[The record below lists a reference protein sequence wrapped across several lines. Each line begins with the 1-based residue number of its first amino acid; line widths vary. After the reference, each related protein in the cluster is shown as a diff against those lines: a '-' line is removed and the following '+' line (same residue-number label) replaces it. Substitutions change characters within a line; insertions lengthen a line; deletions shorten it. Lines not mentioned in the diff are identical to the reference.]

1 LEESLLE
8 FRGSLVLVTHDRY
21 MLDRVSNVVLG
32 LDGQGSAESFADYSQ
47 WEAWQ
52 GERASQSKP
61 TNRAI
66 GPLATSTDSSGPV
79 KKKLSYLEAREYA
92 GIEHRIAEA
101 EQLLQNRRAELEDP
115 AIVSDAPKLVAAHT
129 ALEIAQKNLDELY
142 ARWTELEEKTASAP
156 NPQAH

>member
-21 MLDRVSNVVLG
+21 MLDRVSNIVLG

-61 TNRAI
+61 TNRTRGTI
-66 GPLATSTDSSGPV
+66 ATPTDSSAPA
-79 KKKLSYLEAREYA
+79 KKKLSYLEAREYS
-92 GIEHRIAEA
+92 GIAQRIAEA
-101 EQLLQNRRAELEDP
+101 EQLLDDRRTALEDP
-115 AIVSDAPKLVAAHT
+115 AIASDAPKLLAANA
-129 ALEIAQKNLDELY
+129 ALEAAQKKLDELY

-156 NPQAH
+156 SSQAH